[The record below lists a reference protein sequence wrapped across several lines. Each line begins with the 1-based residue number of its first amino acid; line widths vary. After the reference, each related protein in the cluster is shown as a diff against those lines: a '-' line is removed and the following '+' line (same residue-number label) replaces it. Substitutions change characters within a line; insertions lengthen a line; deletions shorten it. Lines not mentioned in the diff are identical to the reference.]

1 MNDVFRSGF
10 IALIGRPNVGK
21 STLLNRILQQK
32 ISIVSDKAQTTRDKI
47 MGVYTQPD
55 FQMVFV
61 DTPGI
66 HKPRHKLGEK
76 MRKEA
81 LDALNEVDAVLFMV
95 AADERFGPGTQ
106 YILDR
111 LETLTIPVYL
121 AINKMDQITPE
132 KLLPLIDSYRQKF
145 NFTEIVPISA
155 RDGYQIDTLL
165 EVLRDHLPEGPQ
177 YYPEEMVTDRP
188 ERNIMAELI
197 REKILHVTRD
207 EVPHAVGVEMEEITQ
222 RENGKWYVRA
232 VIYVERDSQ
241 KRIII
246 GKNGTLLRT
255 SGAESRA
262 DIETL
267 MNGSVYLDL
276 WVKVA
281 PDWRNKDRML
291 KELGYE

>member
-132 KLLPLIDSYRQKF
+132 KSLPLIDSYRQKF

-255 SGAESRA
+255 IGAESRA

>member
-121 AINKMDQITPE
+121 AINKIDQITPE

-255 SGAESRA
+255 IGAESRA

>member
-81 LDALNEVDAVLFMV
+81 LDALNEVDAILVMV

-111 LETLTIPVYL
+111 LQTLTIPVYL
-121 AINKMDQITPE
+121 AINKIDQITPE

-165 EVLRDHLPEGPQ
+165 DVLRDHLPEGPQ
-177 YYPEEMVTDRP
+177 YYPEDMVTDRP

-207 EVPHAVGVEMEEITQ
+207 EVPHAIGVEMEEITQ

-246 GKNGTLLRT
+246 GKNGALLRT
-255 SGAESRA
+255 IGAESRA
-262 DIETL
+262 DIEKL

>member
-10 IALIGRPNVGK
+10 IALVGRPNVGK

-66 HKPRHKLGEK
+66 HKPCHKLGEK

-81 LDALNEVDAVLFMV
+81 LDALNEVDAILFMV

-111 LETLTIPVYL
+111 LQTLTIPVYL
-121 AINKMDQITPE
+121 AINKIDQITPE

-165 EVLRDHLPEGPQ
+165 DVLRDHLPEGPQ
-177 YYPEEMVTDRP
+177 YYPEDMVTDRP

-207 EVPHAVGVEMEEITQ
+207 EVPHAIGVEMEEITQ

-246 GKNGTLLRT
+246 GKNGSLLRT
-255 SGAESRA
+255 IGAESRA
-262 DIETL
+262 DIEKL

>member
-1 MNDVFRSGF
+1 MNDAFRSGF

-32 ISIVSDKAQTTRDKI
+32 VSIVSDKAQTTRDKI

-121 AINKMDQITPE
+121 AINKIDQITPE

-155 RDGYQIDTLL
+155 RDGYQIDVLL
-165 EVLRDHLPEGPQ
+165 NVLRDHLPEGPQ
-177 YYPEEMVTDRP
+177 YYPEDMVTDRP

-207 EVPHAVGVEMEEITQ
+207 EVPHAIGVEMEEITQ

-246 GKNGTLLRT
+246 GKNGALLRT
-255 SGAESRA
+255 IGAESRA

>member
-121 AINKMDQITPE
+121 AINKIDQITPE

-177 YYPEEMVTDRP
+177 YYPEEMITDRP

-207 EVPHAVGVEMEEITQ
+207 EVPHAVGVEMEEVTQ

-255 SGAESRA
+255 IGAESRA

>member
-177 YYPEEMVTDRP
+177 YYPEEMITDRP

-255 SGAESRA
+255 IGAESRA

>member
-111 LETLTIPVYL
+111 LQTLTIPVYL
-121 AINKMDQITPE
+121 AINKIDQITPE

-165 EVLRDHLPEGPQ
+165 DVLRDHLPEGPQ
-177 YYPEEMVTDRP
+177 YYPEDMVTDRP

-207 EVPHAVGVEMEEITQ
+207 EVPHAIGVEMEEITQ

-246 GKNGTLLRT
+246 GKNGALLRT
-255 SGAESRA
+255 IGAESRA
-262 DIETL
+262 DIEKL

>member
-95 AADERFGPGTQ
+95 AAD
-106 YILDR
+106 
-111 LETLTIPVYL
+111 
-121 AINKMDQITPE
+121 
-132 KLLPLIDSYRQKF
+132 
-145 NFTEIVPISA
+145 
-155 RDGYQIDTLL
+155 
-165 EVLRDHLPEGPQ
+165 
-177 YYPEEMVTDRP
+177 
-188 ERNIMAELI
+188 
-197 REKILHVTRD
+197 
-207 EVPHAVGVEMEEITQ
+207 
-222 RENGKWYVRA
+222 
-232 VIYVERDSQ
+232 
-241 KRIII
+241 
-246 GKNGTLLRT
+246 
-255 SGAESRA
+255 
-262 DIETL
+262 
-267 MNGSVYLDL
+267 
-276 WVKVA
+276 
-281 PDWRNKDRML
+281 
-291 KELGYE
+291 

>member
-81 LDALNEVDAVLFMV
+81 LDALNEVDAILVMV

-111 LETLTIPVYL
+111 LQTLTIPVYL
-121 AINKMDQITPE
+121 AINKIDQITPE

-165 EVLRDHLPEGPQ
+165 DVLRDHLPEGPQ
-177 YYPEEMVTDRP
+177 YYPEDMVTDRP

-207 EVPHAVGVEMEEITQ
+207 EVPHAIGVEMEEITQ

-246 GKNGTLLRT
+246 GKNGALLRT
-255 SGAESRA
+255 IGAESRA
-262 DIETL
+262 DIEKL

-276 WVKVA
+276 WVKVT

>member
-1 MNDVFRSGF
+1 MSDVFRSGF

-111 LETLTIPVYL
+111 LQTLTIPVYL
-121 AINKMDQITPE
+121 AINKIDQITPE
-132 KLLPLIDSYRQKF
+132 KLFL
-145 NFTEIVPISA
+145 
-155 RDGYQIDTLL
+155 
-165 EVLRDHLPEGPQ
+165 
-177 YYPEEMVTDRP
+177 
-188 ERNIMAELI
+188 
-197 REKILHVTRD
+197 
-207 EVPHAVGVEMEEITQ
+207 
-222 RENGKWYVRA
+222 
-232 VIYVERDSQ
+232 
-241 KRIII
+241 
-246 GKNGTLLRT
+246 
-255 SGAESRA
+255 
-262 DIETL
+262 
-267 MNGSVYLDL
+267 
-276 WVKVA
+276 
-281 PDWRNKDRML
+281 
-291 KELGYE
+291 

>member
-1 MNDVFRSGF
+1 MSDVFRSGF

-111 LETLTIPVYL
+111 LQTLTIPVYL
-121 AINKMDQITPE
+121 AINKIDQITPE
-132 KLLPLIDSYRQKF
+132 KLLPLIDGYRQKF

-155 RDGYQIDTLL
+155 RDGYQVDTLL
-165 EVLRDHLPEGPQ
+165 DVLRDNLPEGPQ
-177 YYPEEMVTDRP
+177 YYPEDMVTDRP

-197 REKILHVTRD
+197 REKILHMTRD
-207 EVPHAVGVEMEEITQ
+207 EVPHAIGVEMEEIAQ
-222 RENGKWYVRA
+222 RKNGKWYVRA

-246 GKNGTLLRT
+246 GKNGALLRAI
-255 SGAESRA
+255 GAESRA
-262 DIETL
+262 DIEKL

>member
-111 LETLTIPVYL
+111 LQTLTIPVYL
-121 AINKMDQITPE
+121 AINKIDQITPE

-165 EVLRDHLPEGPQ
+165 DVLRDHLPEGPQ
-177 YYPEEMVTDRP
+177 YYPEDMVTDRP

-207 EVPHAVGVEMEEITQ
+207 EVPHAIGVEMEEITQ

-246 GKNGTLLRT
+246 GKNGALLRT
-255 SGAESRA
+255 IGAESRA

>member
-1 MNDVFRSGF
+1 MSDVFRSGF

-47 MGVYTQPD
+47 MGVYTQSD

-106 YILDR
+106 YILER
-111 LETLTIPVYL
+111 LQTLTIPVYL
-121 AINKMDQITPE
+121 AINKIDQIMPE

-165 EVLRDHLPEGPQ
+165 DVLRDHLPEGPQ
-177 YYPEEMVTDRP
+177 YYPEDMVTDRP

-197 REKILHVTRD
+197 REKILHMTRD
-207 EVPHAVGVEMEEITQ
+207 EVPHAIGVEMEEIEQ
-222 RENGKWYVRA
+222 RKNGKWYVRA

-246 GKNGTLLRT
+246 GKNGALLRAI
-255 SGAESRA
+255 GAESRA
-262 DIETL
+262 DIEKL